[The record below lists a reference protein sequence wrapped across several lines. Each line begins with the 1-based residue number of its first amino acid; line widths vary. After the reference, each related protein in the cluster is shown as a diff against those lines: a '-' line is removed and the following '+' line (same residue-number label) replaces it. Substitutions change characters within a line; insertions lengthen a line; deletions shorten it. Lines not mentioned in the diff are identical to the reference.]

1 MAVAAVVLDEP
12 AFATGEDLPGVW
24 PVAILGKRSRRV
36 YQALARQPQGGATP
50 RALRRTG
57 FYVLPGDPGDVMIL
71 DAAGS
76 AVGRGGGFGFVCS
89 VGGQLHVVGPGAAA
103 DDGHPLA
110 SWARGPQSRNVLLD
124 RRSLAASTSRT
135 TSEPDIHW
143 TMRDGLLCFAGVDQ
157 RGADQRHR
165 RSVFCMPGRFW
176 IVCDEVL
183 GTGEWEGESLLHLHP
198 DVRLRATCVGKLGLV
213 AERSERASVGIVFA
227 GDEVSIQN
235 GVEGTRPQ
243 GWFAR
248 RPSEFEPAPAVAIPV
263 AGTLPLVTGYALLP
277 RQAAPGSLVLESD
290 GFQLRATLQLGD
302 EAFVITVVDQDV
314 ELVRRTGAA
323 SLERPADDE
332 GGDPPLV
339 VAE

>member
-1 MAVAAVVLDEP
+1 
-12 AFATGEDLPGVW
+12 
-24 PVAILGKRSRRV
+24 
-36 YQALARQPQGGATP
+36 
-50 RALRRTG
+50 
-57 FYVLPGDPGDVMIL
+57 
-71 DAAGS
+71 
-76 AVGRGGGFGFVCS
+76 
-89 VGGQLHVVGPGAAA
+89 
-103 DDGHPLA
+103 
-110 SWARGPQSRNVLLD
+110 VLLD
-124 RRSLAASTSRT
+124 RRSRDASTSRT

-183 GTGEWEGESLLHLHP
+183 GTGEWEGDSLLHLHP

-277 RQAAPGSLVLESD
+277 RQAAPGSLALESD

-314 ELVRRTGAA
+314 ELVRRTGAV